1 LSCCLILK
9 GTQRV
14 KTRKELTE
22 DLIDEYVEALGAK
35 LSGEQDAR
43 RHWVIQDS
51 ISRAGKDRK
60 AIPGLDPEQLEG
72 MFKDYMGEH
81 SKLVVEKM
89 RAQSRSKATPK
100 PPKAF

>member
-1 LSCCLILK
+1 M
-9 GTQRV
+9 

-22 DLIDEYVEALGAK
+22 ELIDKYVEALGAK

-43 RHWVIQDS
+43 RHRVIQDS
-51 ISRAGKDRK
+51 ISRSENDRK
-60 AIPGLDPEQLEG
+60 AVPGLSPEKLED
-72 MFKDYMGEH
+72 MFKDYMGAH

-89 RAQSRSKATPK
+89 RAQSSSKTTSK